1 MLGTTPTT
9 INIMTCILTFNNP
22 FYLFANGRSPLFH
35 SLISTF
41 LLLSSFCFL
50 NLIYYSV
57 NVSQH
62 GMIYVSSNLTVNG
75 TINGNG
81 TVILYGGHLICDNL
95 LIAKGISPYPS
106 SLPSLLLS
114 PLSISFSSNII
125 VEYSNSVVITA
136 QSRFSTSLVR
146 RPLSP
151 SPSPF
156 LSFHLL
162 LFSFFFFFFYS
173 LI

>member
-41 LLLSSFCFL
+41 LLPSSFYFL
-50 NLIYYSV
+50 NLIYHLV

-95 LIAKGISPYPS
+95 LIAKGTSPYPS

-151 SPSPF
+151 SPFPSPF
-156 LSFHLL
+156 LSFHFISS
-162 LFSFFFFFFYS
+162 FSFSSSF
-173 LI
+173 IH